1 MSEPLQELV
10 ASYRSTQRVIEE
22 NYQKLVSVDDYM
34 YTGNLE
40 KLKKEAP
47 EIVASVSET
56 QNLEHALINKT
67 RNFSL
72 QVQKSIRDYVR
83 EYETTYKQ
91 VCGEEDPFFALR
103 AKYWESKSFS
113 EVFTYLTRRGAI
125 EQLELAERSFQQF
138 CQNNGVTGKIPVEL
152 VQNSPFSCLNKLKE
166 AKEVVKSIFKKVN

>member
-103 AKYWESKSFS
+103 A
-113 EVFTYLTRRGAI
+113 
-125 EQLELAERSFQQF
+125 
-138 CQNNGVTGKIPVEL
+138 
-152 VQNSPFSCLNKLKE
+152 
-166 AKEVVKSIFKKVN
+166 